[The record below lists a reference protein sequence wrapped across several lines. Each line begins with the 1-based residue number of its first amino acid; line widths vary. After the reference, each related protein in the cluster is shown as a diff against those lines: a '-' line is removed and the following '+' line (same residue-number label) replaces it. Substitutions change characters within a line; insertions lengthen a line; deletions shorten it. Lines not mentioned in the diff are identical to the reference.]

1 MKKDY
6 LLNQLKAG
14 NYRIEM
20 QEDCG
25 CNIYW
30 QINNDELIPDI
41 SSDCCWVGNVLYV
54 ENPEGKEEIIAEQ
67 IAFEPFRVIGAE
79 MTTDELR
86 TMLKENDL
94 GYIFFH
100 MQFNENEAENES
112 HEDKLY
118 RSLVEFLQENEY
130 LTAIRYPRNFANEYD
145 CILIE
150 PGADIDYDDAETV
163 TPEKW
168 ARMYLR
174 KDDALTKMYIGFEL
188 IER

>member
-1 MKKDY
+1 MERQY
-6 LLNQLKAG
+6 LLDQLKAG

-25 CNIYW
+25 CNIWW
-30 QINNDELIPDI
+30 QIHNGELVPEI

-54 ENPEGKEEIIAEQ
+54 KNAEGKEEIIAEQ

-79 MTTDELR
+79 MTTDEFR

-94 GYIFFH
+94 GHIFFH

-112 HEDKLY
+112 HEDNLHW
-118 RSLVEFLQENEY
+118 SLVEFLRENEY

-150 PGADIDYDDAETV
+150 PGADIGYDDAETV
-163 TPEKW
+163 TPEMW

-174 KDDALTKMYIGFEL
+174 KDDALTKMYIGFKL

>member
-20 QEDCG
+20 QDDCW
-25 CNIYW
+25 CSIYW
-30 QINNDELIPDI
+30 LINDDELIPDI
-41 SSDCCWVGNVLYV
+41 NSDCCWVGNVLYV

-67 IAFEPFRVIGAE
+67 IAYEPFSVIDAE
-79 MTTDELR
+79 MTANEFR

-94 GYIFFH
+94 LHIIDDMLFD
-100 MQFNENEAENES
+100 ENRTENES

-118 RSLVEFLQENEY
+118 RSLVEFLQDNEY
-130 LTAIRYPRNFANEYD
+130 STAIRYPRNFANEYD

-150 PGADIDYDDAETV
+150 PGADIGYDDAETV
-163 TPEKW
+163 TPEEW